1 MDNIFV
7 LQKLMSMHTN
17 HHWCFFMFEF
27 QRECGLRVI
36 EELVEGDKN
45 LSRIY
50 GFILY
55 TDKDPYVA
63 KVLRD
68 DDFWDA
74 LNDISGS
81 NWPIFAARPLQKG
94 IYKHSCVS
102 GGIGYMVQAWE
113 EPKDNLPIINDFGL
127 QDSRELPL
135 FVVFMW
141 DDEDRIHEIFIN
153 IRGNDI
159 DSVYSSL
166 KEIVK
171 AIAKVE
177 DDVLTEYKGTVNVF
191 RNVKSELESL
201 KLKHKVIE
209 IVRPLEKI
217 FPFLSV
223 FK

>member
-1 MDNIFV
+1 
-7 LQKLMSMHTN
+7 
-17 HHWCFFMFEF
+17 MFEF
-27 QRECGLRVI
+27 QRECSLRVI
-36 EELVEGDKN
+36 KELVEGDKN

-50 GFILY
+50 GFIFY

-68 DDFWDA
+68 DDFWNA

-94 IYKHSCVS
+94 GYRHSSVS
-102 GGIGYMVQAWE
+102 GGIGYMVQTWE

-135 FVVFMW
+135 FIVFMW
-141 DDEDRIHEIFIN
+141 DDEDRLHEITIK
-153 IRGNDI
+153 IEGNDI

-166 KEIVK
+166 KEIVT

-177 DDVLTEYKGTVNVF
+177 DAVLPEYKGTVNVF
-191 RNVKSELESL
+191 RNVKSELEFL

-209 IVRPLEKI
+209 KGKAVEKI
-217 FPFLSV
+217 LSFLSV

>member
-1 MDNIFV
+1 
-7 LQKLMSMHTN
+7 
-17 HHWCFFMFEF
+17 MFEF
-27 QRECGLRVI
+27 QRECSLRVI
-36 EELVEGDKN
+36 KELVEGDKN

-68 DDFWDA
+68 DDFWNA

-94 IYKHSCVS
+94 GYRHLGGT
-102 GGIGYMVQAWE
+102 GGIGYMVQTWE

-135 FVVFMW
+135 FIVFMW
-141 DDEDRIHEIFIN
+141 DDEDRLHEITIK
-153 IRGNDI
+153 IEGNDI

-166 KEIVK
+166 KEIVT
-171 AIAKVE
+171 AIAEVE
-177 DDVLTEYKGTVNVF
+177 NAVLPEYKGTVNVF
-191 RNVKSELESL
+191 RNVKTELEAL
-201 KLKHKVIE
+201 KVKHKVIE
-209 IVRPLEKI
+209 KVQAVEKI
-217 FPFLSV
+217 LSFLSV

>member
-1 MDNIFV
+1 
-7 LQKLMSMHTN
+7 
-17 HHWCFFMFEF
+17 MFEF
-27 QRECGLRVI
+27 QRECGLSVI
-36 EELVEGDKN
+36 KELVKDDKN

-55 TDKDPYVA
+55 TDKDPYVV

-68 DDFWDA
+68 RDFWNA

-94 IYKHSCVS
+94 DYRHL
-102 GGIGYMVQAWE
+102 GGTGGASYMVQTWE

-135 FVVFMW
+135 FIVFMW
-141 DDEDRIHEIFIN
+141 DDEDRLHEISIN
-153 IRGNDI
+153 IKGNSI

-166 KEIVK
+166 KEIVT
-171 AIAKVE
+171 AIAEVE
-177 DDVLTEYKGTVNVF
+177 NAVIPEYKRTVNVF
-191 RNVKSELESL
+191 RNVKSELEFL

-209 IVRPLEKI
+209 KGKALEKI
-217 FPFLSV
+217 LSFLSV